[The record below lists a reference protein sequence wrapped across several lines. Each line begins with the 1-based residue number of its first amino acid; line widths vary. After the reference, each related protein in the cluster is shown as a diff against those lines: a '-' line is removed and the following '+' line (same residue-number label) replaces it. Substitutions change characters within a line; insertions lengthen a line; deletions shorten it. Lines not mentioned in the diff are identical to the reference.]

1 MFYTIV
7 QYPAVTVASCGAP
20 QLGISDQLRCGVLA
34 QAPVGGT
41 SRRLGAF
48 GTTDIAL
55 GDTVTL
61 QGGGWAGEVCE
72 VMRVDEEGTAA
83 FRVLASGKTYTR
95 VCICLDR
102 DPDVQY

>member
-41 SRRLGAF
+41 TAWA
-48 GTTDIAL
+48 DIAL

-72 VMRVDEEGTAA
+72 VIRVDEEGTAA